1 MCYQTQWRKCVF
13 GTHASSLELETAQ
26 YKQLGLE
33 KIRCSDR
40 YSTTGHFF
48 LFVFSVRKKEK
59 EVEPTNYIITLI
71 GFCVVWQLFM
81 TFEHEPQGFVGSKY
95 TNNSN
100 KIFEKETI
108 HYSHTSEY
116 TAKLSD
122 TSKRKD
128 YLNVNRVKSLVCLI
142 LGNFLVTWLNKH
154 ISEVFNVLR
163 KMPVQQQ
170 NKQSSCR
177 ILQ

>member
-1 MCYQTQWRKCVF
+1 MF

-48 LFVFSVRKKEK
+48 LFVFSVRKKEQ
-59 EVEPTNYIITLI
+59 EVERTNYIITLI
-71 GFCVVWQLFM
+71 
-81 TFEHEPQGFVGSKY
+81 GFVGSKY

-100 KIFEKETI
+100 KIFKKETI

>member
-1 MCYQTQWRKCVF
+1 
-13 GTHASSLELETAQ
+13 
-26 YKQLGLE
+26 
-33 KIRCSDR
+33 
-40 YSTTGHFF
+40 
-48 LFVFSVRKKEK
+48 
-59 EVEPTNYIITLI
+59 
-71 GFCVVWQLFM
+71 M

-100 KIFEKETI
+100 KIFKKETI

-142 LGNFLVTWLNKH
+142 LGNFLVTWLKKH

-170 NKQSSCR
+170 NKQSSCQNTAIEYIAKLIFQNTISTGR
-177 ILQ
+177 VSALKASSAGINICLLAKESPNVSSCSF